1 MLAGTPDGLRVRRPG
16 VLVTVIDTVGAG
28 DTFSG
33 ALLAGLH
40 DRDLLGA
47 VARPA
52 LRTVDEPTLHAL
64 LDEAA
69 LAAAIT
75 CSRRGADPPTRAD
88 LTARYR
94 VVGG

>member
-1 MLAGTPDGLRVRRPG
+1 
-16 VLVTVIDTVGAG
+16 
-28 DTFSG
+28 
-33 ALLAGLH
+33 
-40 DRDLLGA
+40 LGA
-47 VARPA
+47 AARPA
-52 LRTVDEPTLHAL
+52 LRAVDEPTLHAL